1 MSLHRGPTLP
11 YKVVAGV
18 TPCPV
23 GWLLQG
29 AKIHGSTFA
38 PELSRVYDTF
48 LEILDEHPAYQII
61 VLNTPIGYLDTP
73 DMGPRTCDREVRS
86 LVGRRGSTIHNA
98 PSRAILSG
106 QIEVSDAGLDAV
118 TAMMLPR
125 IREVADEMSPFRQRL
140 IYEGQPELSFFQ
152 LNKDTSMKRSKNI
165 EMGRDERFEVLDSH
179 VPGIDRVL
187 AEELNGVP
195 EKHRFDAM
203 SLLWTARRVFGH
215 AAKRVPSEPEWDSEG
230 LRMEIVY

>member
-1 MSLHRGPTLP
+1 
-11 YKVVAGV
+11 
-18 TPCPV
+18 
-23 GWLLQG
+23 
-29 AKIHGSTFA
+29 
-38 PELSRVYDTF
+38 
-48 LEILDEHPAYQII
+48 
-61 VLNTPIGYLDTP
+61 
-73 DMGPRTCDREVRS
+73 
-86 LVGRRGSTIHNA
+86 
-98 PSRAILSG
+98 
-106 QIEVSDAGLDAV
+106 
-118 TAMMLPR
+118 
-125 IREVADEMSPFRQRL
+125 
-140 IYEGQPELSFFQ
+140 
-152 LNKDTSMKRSKNI
+152 MKRSKNI